1 MDIHIHIVCGYIICI
16 IMQHSVKP
24 SNIYEPALDAAAVVG
39 LAAVVAAAHDTA
51 PFAAAVRADLD
62 IDVEAELEVRHLC
75 DTYIFAI
82 YRAIRL
88 PLVYRDIRDHAPY
101 ADSLR
106 VSPCTPHGQ
115 HTAYHTTHPTHSE
128 LKPLGMR

>member
-1 MDIHIHIVCGYIICI
+1 
-16 IMQHSVKP
+16 MQHSVKP

-75 DTYIFAI
+75 DTYMFAI

-88 PLVYRDIRDHAPY
+88 PLVYRDLRDRAHH

-106 VSPCTPHGQ
+106 VSPCTPHSQ
-115 HTAYHTTHPTHSE
+115 HTANHTTHQTHSKH
-128 LKPLGMR
+128 KPLGMR